1 MKKRFTLMLLAAL
14 VAVTSF
20 AQDVKQRQIAPS
32 QMVTKTLQATP
43 SIKPFQ
49 AISKAQVAK
58 TTALK
63 AKKAP
68 KKAGL
73 SDVEWP
79 LTALTCGYAYE
90 LDDSYNLV
98 ECEVPYTAAE
108 TTIDLVDMSTVSV
121 VGLYPGA
128 DGTITATLNLDELS
142 FEIAP
147 GQTLMTTDYGSV
159 ILTNVE
165 DSSAPLTGQFNE
177 DGTISINEL
186 WCGVLGDDAGD
197 YAGYTYTNIY
207 YTPMIVQP
215 NGHMDFT
222 TSSGAQSVPVYVYQD
237 PARGEAMVFNFA
249 GEATGA
255 IVNVA
260 EDGTTVIKTQPLSD
274 YTDWGYGVFYTYAAD
289 SDGATTE
296 NITGVVDGS
305 VLTFDTGWTLTYWR
319 SSTQYVWFGCMTET
333 TITLNEEEWEVPVI
347 EDVAAMPAD
356 PEVVLINPYNAES
369 GYGSVAVHIPNVD
382 VDGFLLKE
390 SKLYYRIYGQKDGE
404 VTLLEYT
411 PDLYI
416 NLTETMSTIPY
427 TFDDNYDF
435 QTRGDNKYVFLN
447 FDFDYDTMGV
457 QSVYY
462 GGDEENATE
471 IIWYYE
477 EPSEFTEAQWVA
489 SEQGYENTE
498 EVTDITI
505 SEEDGITGLFA
516 QAGNT
521 SNSPK
526 YYNTG
531 SAVRMY
537 AGNTLTITSEEY
549 PIEKIELILGSRVDI
564 ELASEEGEFT
574 VDTENSLATWEGEAN
589 EVVFDVPQGLKPAG
603 QAYIA
608 GINVYYAA
616 EEKEPELTELPDGA
630 EVQEWIYDTYI
641 EDTDEETGE
650 TYLDLAESTHIHVA
664 FVGDQ
669 VYFQGLNAD
678 TEDSWVVGTLED
690 GVITVPANEYL
701 GYSSYYY
708 YQYSAFV
715 EVFAREMTLTYDAEN
730 NKITSRGI
738 GFDYFYNGTAIN
750 ELAYDY
756 AEMYLVPEIPGTP
769 ETPEVTGV
777 NLAPWE
783 TDYPWIALDIPT
795 VTTDG
800 NEMILDNVFYTITIK
815 DKDGEMFNY
824 VFKADDYGSLD
835 EDMTQMPYN
844 YTDEGTFYDI
854 YKGGARV
861 YVYGYDFTTWQQIW
875 VQTTYYTSEATNFSE
890 YGIYDLTDYWE
901 AVGINDV
908 AAKDVK
914 SVKYF
919 DLQGR
924 QATADTKG
932 VVIAVKTMSDG
943 TTKTQKMLRK

>member
-32 QMVTKTLQATP
+32 QMVTENLQATP

-90 LDDSYNLV
+90 LDESYNLV
-98 ECEVPYTAAE
+98 ESEIPYTAAE
-108 TTIDLVDMSTVSV
+108 TTINMVDMSTVSV

-147 GQTLMTTDYGSV
+147 GQTLMTTDYGTV

-215 NGHMDFT
+215 NGHMDYT
-222 TSSGAQSVPVYVYQD
+222 ESDGTAQSVPVFVVQD
-237 PARGEAMVFNFA
+237 PGRGQALVFNFA
-249 GEATGA
+249 DLSSAI
-255 IVNVA
+255 IVNVG
-260 EDGTTVIKTQPLSD
+260 EDGTIVIKSQPVVD
-274 YTDWGYGVFYTYAAD
+274 YTGWGYGVFYTYAAD

-296 NITGVVDGS
+296 NITGGVEGN
-305 VLTFDTGWTLTYWR
+305 VLTFDTDWTLTYWK
-319 SSTQYVWFGCMTET
+319 STTQYVWFGCMDAA
-333 TITLNEEEWEVPVI
+333 TITLDEEVWEVPVI

-390 SKLYYRIYGQKDGE
+390 SKLYYRIYGQKGEE

-411 PDLYI
+411 PDLYV

-427 TFDDNYDF
+427 TFDDAYDF
-435 QTRGDNKYVFLN
+435 QTRGDKKYVFLN

-457 QSVYY
+457 QSIYY

-471 IIWYYE
+471 IIWYVE
-477 EPSEFTEAQWVA
+477 EPSEFTIAQWVA
-489 SEQGYENTE
+489 VEQGYENAEDVTE
-498 EVTDITI
+498 ITI
-505 SEEDGITGLFA
+505 SDEDGITGLFA
-516 QAGNT
+516 QAEGT
-521 SNSPK
+521 SAPK
-526 YYNTG
+526 FYTRG
-531 SAVRMY
+531 DAVRMY

-549 PIEKIELILGSRVDI
+549 PIGMIELILGTRVDI
-564 ELASEEGEFT
+564 ELASEDGEFSIEEG
-574 VDTENSLATWEGEAN
+574 DENTIAIWEGEAAN
-589 EVVFDVPQGLKPAG
+589 EVVFDIPQGLSPAG
-603 QAYIA
+603 QAYIV
-608 GINVYYAA
+608 GINVYYTA
-616 EEKEPELTELPDGA
+616 EEKEPELIELPDGA
-630 EVQEWIYDTYI
+630 EVQEWIYDTYVL
-641 EDTDEETGE
+641 EEGEETPS
-650 TYLDLAESTHIHVA
+650 LAQSYHINVA

-669 VYFQGLNAD
+669 VYFQGLNSD
-678 TEDSWVVGTLED
+678 TPDSWVVGTLED
-690 GVITVPANEYL
+690 GVITVPANEYM
-701 GYSSYYY
+701 GYSEYYY
-708 YQYSAFV
+708 YTYSALV
-715 EVFAREMTLTYDAEN
+715 EVFGREMTLTYDAEN
-730 NKITSRGI
+730 NKITSRNI
-738 GFDYFYNGTAIN
+738 GFDYFYNESAID
-750 ELAYDY
+750 AIAFDY
-756 AEMYLVPEIPGTP
+756 AEMYLIPEIPGTP

-783 TDYPWIALDIPT
+783 TDYPWITLDIPT
-795 VTTDG
+795 TTTDG
-800 NEMILDNVFYTITIK
+800 NEMILSNVYYFIRVQRADGSDFTYTFY
-815 DKDGEMFNY
+815 
-824 VFKADDYGSLD
+824 ADDYMYLG
-835 EDMTQMPYN
+835 EDVVFMPYT
-844 YTDEGTFYDI
+844 YTDNYDI
-854 YKGGARV
+854 YYGGQKV
-861 YVYGYDFTTWQQIW
+861 YVFDDDFTTWQKIF
-875 VQTTYYTSEATNFSE
+875 VQSVYMTGEEAYYSQVGE
-890 YGIYDLTDYWE
+890 YDLTGYWE
-901 AVGINDV
+901 EVGINDI
-908 AAKDVK
+908 AANNVK
-914 SVKYF
+914 NVKYF

-943 TTKTQKMLRK
+943 TTKTTKMLRK